1 MQTTGIAL
9 AQAMVTAL
17 ARTLHAQIIET
28 HISWV
33 LLAKDLA
40 YKIKKPVRL
49 PFVDYGTLDARRGF
63 CEEEVR
69 LNRRLAASLY
79 LGVSRITGTHRLP
92 EVDGPG
98 PVLEYAVR
106 MLRFAPG
113 ALFGEQL
120 AAGEL
125 TPRDVDQLAGLLGDF
140 HEHAPRTAADNGF
153 GSVERRRTVALAALD
168 GAAPVATTDDVV
180 RLRDWLE
187 TQAAA
192 LAPLWS
198 VRLESGR
205 VREGHGDLHLDNV
218 VSLDGGVAAFD
229 CIEFD
234 PALRWIDVIDDIAFP
249 VMDFG
254 AQGRSDFGFRLLNG
268 WLDRTGDHG
277 AVAAL
282 PFSAVYRALVRA
294 QVEHLR
300 GAGRAARARRFVD
313 AALSWMQ
320 PRSPQLCITHGLP
333 GSGKTFQ
340 SQRLLEREGAIRLR
354 SDVERKRLFGL
365 GMLEDSRSRGL
376 DLYSRE
382 ATARTYE
389 YLFAT
394 ARTLLQ
400 AGWPVVLDAAFL
412 LRAERELAF
421 ALARELQ
428 VPFSILDCQAPPH
441 VLRERLSARRDD
453 ASEADGVVLEKLHA
467 IAQPLEQGE
476 LALVRAAGDDTAPAG
491 VPAR

>member
-1 MQTTGIAL
+1 MQTAGIAL

-17 ARTLHAQIIET
+17 ARALHAQIIET

-33 LLAKDLA
+33 LLAQDLA
-40 YKIKKPVRL
+40 YKIKKPVHL
-49 PFVDYGTLDARRGF
+49 SFVDYGTLDARRRF

-92 EVDGPG
+92 NVDGAG

-106 MLRFAPG
+106 MLRFPPG

-125 TPRDVDQLAGLLGDF
+125 TPRAVDQLAALLGDF

-153 GSVERRRTVALAALD
+153 GSVEGRRAVALAALD
-168 GAAPVATTDDVV
+168 GAAPVVGTDDVP
-180 RLRDWLE
+180 RLREWLE

-192 LAPLWS
+192 LAPLWKA
-198 VRLESGR
+198 RLESDR
-205 VREGHGDLHLDNV
+205 VRECHGDLHLDNV
-218 VSLDGGVAAFD
+218 VSLASGVAAFD

-254 AQGRSDFGFRLLNG
+254 ARGRSDWGFRLLNG

-277 AVAAL
+277 AVPAL
-282 PFSAVYRALVRA
+282 HFSAVYRALVRA
-294 QVEHLR
+294 QVEYLR
-300 GAGRAARARRFVD
+300 GAGHAAGARRFVD
-313 AALSWMQ
+313 AALSWTQ
-320 PRSPQLCITHGLP
+320 PPSPQLCITHGLP

-340 SQRLLEREGAIRLR
+340 SQQLLEREGAIRLR

-365 GMLEDSRSRGL
+365 GMLEDSHSRGL
-376 DLYSRE
+376 DLYNPQ

-412 LRAERELAF
+412 QRAEREAAY

-428 VPFSILDCQAPPH
+428 VPFSILDCQAPPQ
-441 VLRERLSARRDD
+441 VLRERLLARRDD
-453 ASEADGVVLEKLHA
+453 ASEADVTILEKLLS
-467 IAQPLEQGE
+467 IAQPLEQDE
-476 LALVRAAGDDTAPAG
+476 LARVRPAGDNAAPAG
-491 VPAR
+491 GPAR

>member
-1 MQTTGIAL
+1 MQTAGIAL

-17 ARTLHAQIIET
+17 ARTLHAQVIET

-33 LLAKDLA
+33 LLTQDLA

-49 PFVDYGTLDARRGF
+49 PFLDYGTLDARRSF

-92 EVDGPG
+92 EVDGLG

-120 AAGEL
+120 TAGKL

-153 GSVERRRTVALAALD
+153 GSVERRRTVA
-168 GAAPVATTDDVV
+168 
-180 RLRDWLE
+180 RLRDWLK

-198 VRLESGR
+198 VRLDSGR
-205 VREGHGDLHLDNV
+205 VRECHGDLHLDNV
-218 VSLDGGVAAFD
+218 VSLNGGVAAFD

-254 AQGRSDFGFRLLNG
+254 TRGRSEWGFRLLNG

-277 AVAAL
+277 AVPAL

-294 QVEHLR
+294 GVEHLR
-300 GAGRAARARRFVD
+300 GVGHAAGARRFLD
-313 AALSWMQ
+313 AALSWTQ
-320 PRSPQLCITHGLP
+320 PPSPQLCITHGLP

-340 SQRLLEREGAIRLR
+340 SQALLEREGAIRLR

-376 DLYSRE
+376 DLYNPE

-412 LRAERELAF
+412 RRDEREAAF

-428 VPFSILDCQAPPH
+428 VPFSILDCQAPPQ

-453 ASEADGVVLEKLHA
+453 ASEADGAVLEKLLP
-467 IAQPLEQGE
+467 IAQPLDQNE
-476 LALVRAAGDDTAPAG
+476 LALVRAAGDNTAGAG